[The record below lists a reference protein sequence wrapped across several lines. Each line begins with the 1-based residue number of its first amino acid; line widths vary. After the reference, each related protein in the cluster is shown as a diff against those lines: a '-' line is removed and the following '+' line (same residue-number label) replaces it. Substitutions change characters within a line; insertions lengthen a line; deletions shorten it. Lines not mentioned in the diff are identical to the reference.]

1 MATPESVID
10 LEGKDLEGGRLDC
23 DDYVFV
29 KIGESV
35 TIKPQYYNFN
45 LDSPLPSQP
54 LAVSERSQLIFVAH
68 SDGFC
73 VARTEAVIELAKEIK
88 EKGSG
93 SSIQELSVV
102 DVPIANVRILA
113 LSTDSSTLAA
123 SVGGDIHFFSVDSL
137 LNKGQEPSFTR
148 SLSGSSSVKD
158 MRWRK
163 KMDNSYVVLSSD
175 GKLYHGAAEGPLK
188 DVMDGVDAVEWSV
201 KGNSIAVARKNTLSL
216 LSSKF
221 KERLCMSLSFKS
233 WIGDSG
239 VNCTVKVDSI
249 RWVRPDC
256 IILGC
261 FKLTADGKE
270 ESFMVQVVTSKE
282 GKITDASSLP
292 TVLSFYDVFP
302 GLVDDI
308 VPFGSGPYLFL
319 SYLEQCQL
327 AITTSRKN
335 VDNHIVLFGW
345 SLDDKKN
352 EAAILDI
359 GRDKYR
365 PRIELQENDDDNLIL
380 GLCCDKVSLYGKVEI
395 QLGAE
400 EPRELSPYCVLF
412 CLTLEGKLVMF
423 QVASVTGTPAP
434 TQDLS
439 PLTGDEDETPAEAP
453 VEHDQ
458 SREANKKEISIKQEG
473 EILIK
478 NDLNTFQEN
487 KSLISA
493 CIADQILHKE
503 TIAADHEAKSLVN
516 SQTFEADGQQRVSTI
531 KLYQEVDGK
540 QSGLPRQQSTN
551 LEGSSLKT
559 SPLEGLGN
567 VVGDV
572 KKTDIQKITGVGS
585 GLGSSQ
591 SSHNFSR
598 SFETHK
604 ELPGKIGSTNLQN
617 ASQSWSGGKFT
628 FPKSTEEKLSL
639 SSSFV
644 ESGRSETA
652 GINLSIPQ
660 VPGGPVGSPIYPK
673 DAATSLAAGN
683 FGRIS
688 QSRGQRGSM
697 VAGNV
702 EPISSTLGSQLSMQE
717 NFPAKSPNYK
727 SYPPKE
733 NYRTPP
739 LQGQLNSEPNLSK
752 QFGNVKEMAKELDTL
767 LQCIEGPGGFRD
779 ACTIFQKSS
788 VMELEQGIGTL
799 SENCRMWR
807 SIIDQQH
814 GEIHHLLDKT
824 VQVLAR
830 KVYMQ
835 GIVKQATDSRYWD
848 LWSRQ
853 KLASEL
859 ELKRRNI
866 LKINQDLTNQLIE
879 LERHFNAI
887 ELNKFGE
894 NGGNHVGR
902 RALQSRSGPSRHMQS
917 LHSLHNTMNSQLA
930 AAEQLSECLSKQMT
944 MLSIDSTVK
953 KQNVKKELFEAIGI
967 PYDSASVSSPTISN
981 TSDTPSMKN
990 FLVSSSSANKDQSR
1004 RNQLSAL
1011 KSYEPETVRR
1021 RRDSLGQSW
1030 ANFEP
1035 PKTIVKRMVLEEQQ
1049 KVGVNKPS
1057 FSVDKRQFSPHKL
1070 EGSAFAYSN
1079 NNTTPSAFLYP
1090 SRNKGI
1096 HEISAKQAS
1105 YSPSTSLFRWAND
1118 PSGPS
1123 QSFGSRSPTPHA
1135 LPGNNLSAFSS
1146 LSAPQSSPVVDQSNA
1161 METCNLTNERS
1172 SSGVTFVEKS
1182 DAVSINETKST
1193 LLSESH
1199 LPQTPIISTSL
1210 PARTLPLTKKPNEMS
1225 NSNGKGTVLAK
1236 PTIGSVKQK
1245 PVSPGSSFSQSGVSP
1260 FSPISA
1266 VQPAPSLPGKV
1277 FQLDIA
1283 KSKGQSCEEVPPSPA
1298 LSSPFLVPSSSSVIE
1313 SSAVSQSSLPMPSTV
1328 PTSSAAVSSS
1338 QLFANSKSI
1347 EDANQSLFSQSSSS
1361 ASSSPFLSL
1370 RSFSSQAQETL
1381 VPSPSTSLNLTSA
1394 SLQTSLQSPL
1404 GKFSSKSDVN
1414 SASQVPPQQ
1423 SKTPTRE
1430 FSLKLE
1436 PSVPSASKIESSTG
1450 LASGNLPSFNSLAS
1464 HASNVTTMNAK
1475 PEQLPADGALQAHP
1489 LISGSAAGSKNE
1501 SLDVTVTQED
1511 EMEEEAPETS
1521 QATELSLG
1529 NLGAFG
1535 LGSSPNPMAAKPT
1548 PFGGP
1553 FGGQFVNAGTNP
1565 ASTPFTMTVPSGEL
1579 FRPASFN
1586 FQSPQPSQPPQST
1599 NLGAFSGGINA
1610 GITAQ
1615 APARSGFGQL
1625 AQIGAGQ
1632 QALGSV
1638 LGAFGQSRQFGAG
1651 LPGAGFASAS
1661 SFTGGFAGGHSAGG
1675 FSNAAAGG
1683 GFAGVSS
1690 TGGGFAGLAS
1700 AGGGFSGAAPTSGGF
1715 AGATGGGFGAF
1726 SNPQG
1731 SGGFAS
1737 FGSTGGTGKPPSE
1750 LFTQMR
1756 K

>member
-1 MATPESVID
+1 
-10 LEGKDLEGGRLDC
+10 
-23 DDYVFV
+23 
-29 KIGESV
+29 
-35 TIKPQYYNFN
+35 
-45 LDSPLPSQP
+45 
-54 LAVSERSQLIFVAH
+54 
-68 SDGFC
+68 
-73 VARTEAVIELAKEIK
+73 
-88 EKGSG
+88 
-93 SSIQELSVV
+93 
-102 DVPIANVRILA
+102 
-113 LSTDSSTLAA
+113 
-123 SVGGDIHFFSVDSL
+123 
-137 LNKGQEPSFTR
+137 
-148 SLSGSSSVKD
+148 
-158 MRWRK
+158 
-163 KMDNSYVVLSSD
+163 
-175 GKLYHGAAEGPLK
+175 
-188 DVMDGVDAVEWSV
+188 
-201 KGNSIAVARKNTLSL
+201 
-216 LSSKF
+216 
-221 KERLCMSLSFKS
+221 
-233 WIGDSG
+233 
-239 VNCTVKVDSI
+239 
-249 RWVRPDC
+249 
-256 IILGC
+256 
-261 FKLTADGKE
+261 
-270 ESFMVQVVTSKE
+270 
-282 GKITDASSLP
+282 
-292 TVLSFYDVFP
+292 
-302 GLVDDI
+302 
-308 VPFGSGPYLFL
+308 
-319 SYLEQCQL
+319 
-327 AITTSRKN
+327 
-335 VDNHIVLFGW
+335 
-345 SLDDKKN
+345 
-352 EAAILDI
+352 
-359 GRDKYR
+359 
-365 PRIELQENDDDNLIL
+365 
-380 GLCCDKVSLYGKVEI
+380 
-395 QLGAE
+395 
-400 EPRELSPYCVLF
+400 
-412 CLTLEGKLVMF
+412 
-423 QVASVTGTPAP
+423 
-434 TQDLS
+434 
-439 PLTGDEDETPAEAP
+439 
-453 VEHDQ
+453 
-458 SREANKKEISIKQEG
+458 
-473 EILIK
+473 
-478 NDLNTFQEN
+478 
-487 KSLISA
+487 
-493 CIADQILHKE
+493 
-503 TIAADHEAKSLVN
+503 
-516 SQTFEADGQQRVSTI
+516 
-531 KLYQEVDGK
+531 
-540 QSGLPRQQSTN
+540 
-551 LEGSSLKT
+551 
-559 SPLEGLGN
+559 
-567 VVGDV
+567 
-572 KKTDIQKITGVGS
+572 
-585 GLGSSQ
+585 
-591 SSHNFSR
+591 
-598 SFETHK
+598 
-604 ELPGKIGSTNLQN
+604 
-617 ASQSWSGGKFT
+617 
-628 FPKSTEEKLSL
+628 
-639 SSSFV
+639 
-644 ESGRSETA
+644 
-652 GINLSIPQ
+652 
-660 VPGGPVGSPIYPK
+660 
-673 DAATSLAAGN
+673 
-683 FGRIS
+683 
-688 QSRGQRGSM
+688 
-697 VAGNV
+697 
-702 EPISSTLGSQLSMQE
+702 
-717 NFPAKSPNYK
+717 
-727 SYPPKE
+727 
-733 NYRTPP
+733 
-739 LQGQLNSEPNLSK
+739 
-752 QFGNVKEMAKELDTL
+752 
-767 LQCIEGPGGFRD
+767 
-779 ACTIFQKSS
+779 
-788 VMELEQGIGTL
+788 
-799 SENCRMWR
+799 
-807 SIIDQQH
+807 
-814 GEIHHLLDKT
+814 
-824 VQVLAR
+824 
-830 KVYMQ
+830 
-835 GIVKQATDSRYWD
+835 
-848 LWSRQ
+848 
-853 KLASEL
+853 
-859 ELKRRNI
+859 
-866 LKINQDLTNQLIE
+866 
-879 LERHFNAI
+879 
-887 ELNKFGE
+887 
-894 NGGNHVGR
+894 
-902 RALQSRSGPSRHMQS
+902 
-917 LHSLHNTMNSQLA
+917 
-930 AAEQLSECLSKQMT
+930 
-944 MLSIDSTVK
+944 
-953 KQNVKKELFEAIGI
+953 
-967 PYDSASVSSPTISN
+967 
-981 TSDTPSMKN
+981 
-990 FLVSSSSANKDQSR
+990 
-1004 RNQLSAL
+1004 
-1011 KSYEPETVRR
+1011 
-1021 RRDSLGQSW
+1021 
-1030 ANFEP
+1030 
-1035 PKTIVKRMVLEEQQ
+1035 
-1049 KVGVNKPS
+1049 
-1057 FSVDKRQFSPHKL
+1057 
-1070 EGSAFAYSN
+1070 
-1079 NNTTPSAFLYP
+1079 
-1090 SRNKGI
+1090 
-1096 HEISAKQAS
+1096 
-1105 YSPSTSLFRWAND
+1105 
-1118 PSGPS
+1118 
-1123 QSFGSRSPTPHA
+1123 
-1135 LPGNNLSAFSS
+1135 
-1146 LSAPQSSPVVDQSNA
+1146 

-1475 PEQLPADGALQAHP
+1475 PEQFPADGVLQAHP

-1715 AGATGGGFGAF
+1715 AGATGRFLHLVILYRKGGVGLKFLLKIFSVFCLCLLETHTGGGFGAF